1 MMRNMN
7 RIMGESVKKQIEYP
21 EGRGGLE
28 SAKRILMK
36 GSGIREAD
44 SDDRGVP
51 PNDDESPFYPS
62 GGESG
67 TFVLYLEPILN
78 PYYQSYQNIITL
90 NVMPPGPLCEMVTMI
105 NVPKLSPF
113 QAAAAYASPFYTG
126 ENCIFVLLRYKRSK
140 IGGVGSGAF
149 KNAESFMGADDIPA
163 VFSYLLKK
171 GYTIDTS
178 LSKMMYQ
185 SRVEIGGVSDSRLS
199 GDRKMIAMVTRFP

>member
-21 EGRGGLE
+21 EGQGDL
-28 SAKRILMK
+28 
-36 GSGIREAD
+36 
-44 SDDRGVP
+44 
-51 PNDDESPFYPS
+51 ESPFYPAD
-62 GGESG
+62 GESG
-67 TFVLYLEPILN
+67 SFILYLEPVLN

-90 NVMPPGPLCEMVTMI
+90 NVIPPGPLSEMVTMI

-126 ENCIFVLLRYKRSK
+126 ENCIYVLLRYKRSK
-140 IGGVGSGAF
+140 LGGVGSGAF
-149 KNAESFMGADDIPA
+149 KNADSFMGADDIPA
-163 VFSYLLKK
+163 VFSYLKKK

-199 GDRKMIAMVTRFP
+199 GDRKMIAMVTLSQ

>member
-1 MMRNMN
+1 MRNMN
-7 RIMGESVKKQIEYP
+7 RIMGKPTKNQVEYK
-21 EGRGGLE
+21 EKE
-28 SAKRILMK
+28 D
-36 GSGIREAD
+36 E
-44 SDDRGVP
+44 
-51 PNDDESPFYPS
+51 PNESPFYPS

-67 TFVLYLEPILN
+67 SFVLYLEPILN

-90 NVMPPGPLCEMVTMI
+90 NVMPPGPLSEMVTMI

-140 IGGVGSGAF
+140 LGGVGSGAF

>member
-7 RIMGESVKKQIEYP
+7 RIMDESSKKQIEYVK
-21 EGRGGLE
+21 EHE
-28 SAKRILMK
+28 
-36 GSGIREAD
+36 
-44 SDDRGVP
+44 
-51 PNDDESPFYPS
+51 DDESPFYPAD
-62 GGESG
+62 GESG
-67 TFVLYLEPILN
+67 SFVLYLEPILN

-185 SRVEIGGVSDSRLS
+185 SRVEIGGVSDYRLS

>member
-1 MMRNMN
+1 MRNMN
-7 RIMGESVKKQIEYP
+7 RIMSESVKKQIEYP

-36 GSGIREAD
+36 GSGIRFAD

-62 GGESG
+62 GEKSG
-67 TFVLYLEPILN
+67 SFVLYLEPILN

-90 NVMPPGPLCEMVTMI
+90 NIMPPGPLHEMVTMI

-126 ENCIFVLLRYKRSK
+126 ENCIYVLLRYKRSNL
-140 IGGVGSGAF
+140 GSGAF
-149 KNAESFMGADDIPA
+149 KNSDSFMGSDDIPA

-199 GDRKMIAMVTRFP
+199 GDRKMIAMVSLSL